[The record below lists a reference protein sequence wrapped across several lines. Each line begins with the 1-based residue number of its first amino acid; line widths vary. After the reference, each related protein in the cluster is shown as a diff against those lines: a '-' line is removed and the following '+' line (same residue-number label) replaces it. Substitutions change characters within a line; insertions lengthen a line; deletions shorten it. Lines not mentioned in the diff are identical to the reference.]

1 MNKGAGGITGIS
13 DSSFNNMTIRSGDKY
28 NSTLGPSVKRSSNGH
43 KQRQIA
49 NLEHQVLQNALGHP
63 MSAKNAAE
71 QQQTHN
77 IFQATGATGSSTNT
91 TQQQ

>member
-1 MNKGAGGITGIS
+1 MKNAGGGGGPVGTTANNTMNKVGMTGIS

-28 NSTLGPSVKRSSNGH
+28 NSTLGPTVKRSTNGH

-63 MSAKNAAE
+63 LSAKNTAE
-71 QQQTHN
+71 
-77 IFQATGATGSSTNT
+77 
-91 TQQQ
+91 